1 LELSAM
7 GVAAASG
14 KPTGKKL
21 RSGIVALDDFLGG
34 GLPRGAITEW
44 GAPLGQG
51 GRDVLLA
58 WLAQAT
64 QGRAQEATAINGVS
78 VADMP
83 SMDAMDERPV
93 WALWVHGRDHLMVY
107 PPAWLARGVALQRM
121 RFACSTKPLAE
132 LRPVFMEPLFRIIVL
147 DAPRQFTDD
156 DCAFV
161 ARQARLND
169 QVVVLIRDAFL
180 GADRGNVWA
189 RLRLNCWYEPTAR
202 QYALRVVRGL
212 PPRQLALIEDEIGH
226 ACGREEDGSDDE

>member
-1 LELSAM
+1 M

-14 KPTGKKL
+14 KPSGQKL
-21 RSGIVALDDFLGG
+21 RSSIEALDDFLGG

-44 GAPLGQG
+44 GAPLGLG

-64 QGRAQEATAINGVS
+64 QDRAPQ
-78 VADMP
+78 D
-83 SMDAMDERPV
+83 DERPV
-93 WALWVHGRDHLMVY
+93 WALWVHARDHLMVY

-169 QVVVLIRDAFL
+169 QTVVLIRDAFL
-180 GADRGNVWA
+180 GPDRGNVWA
-189 RLRLNCWYEPTAR
+189 RLRINCWFEPAERRYT
-202 QYALRVVRGL
+202 LRVVRGL
-212 PPRQLALIEDEIGH
+212 PPRQLALGEDEIGPVCERQ
-226 ACGREEDGSDDE
+226 AKGGSDGEQI